1 LAQGELE
8 ASMKLLYAVGLAA
21 LVFETTATFAADIPV
36 AETVFKA
43 QPPVSDWSG
52 FYVGAG
58 LGFRSTTTNANVNSA
73 IDTTRGPVLM
83 DRFLASNCYIG
94 FPCVAGRPYNAENER
109 FSPYFGYNWQA
120 NSHWVLGVEADVA
133 FGSQTITTNNYY
145 PATPF
150 RGTGAIRDS
159 FSAKADWDASIRA
172 RVGYLITP
180 DLMVYGTAGPAWL
193 RLQSTSNCSTLVG
206 DDGDCSSGNGFVGL
220 SPGSL
225 THSTTRLGATVGGGL
240 EAMLSPNWIVRG
252 EYRYSDYGTVG
263 YTDVRSSP
271 TGTQTVKYDLSART
285 HAATFGL
292 AYKFGEPARAAASPL
307 SAYGA
312 IAYGDKPIST
322 SWTGAYIGAAV
333 GVRANRTNAAIDS
346 AVITR
351 QGNPPVNAITGCEC
365 FLDNAMN
372 TTEAR
377 FSPYAGYNWQFSPKW
392 LAGIEGDFGWAN
404 QKATISGVNEPGS
417 VLSASGG
424 INDSY
429 SVAAKW
435 DASLRLRI
443 GYVVSPSLMIFA
455 TAGPAVMSLEETSRC
470 DTTAHWYA
478 TAPGFSAPK
487 IGNCAPG
494 QRTPVDISN
503 SSTRPGFTI
512 GGGGEA
518 KLWDHWVARAEYRYS
533 DFGTAKFNDSRSCNG
548 TTTLHDPVLG
558 TVTQGCFENDAVRT
572 AVRVRTNTAMFGL
585 AYTFD

>member
-1 LAQGELE
+1 
-8 ASMKLLYAVGLAA
+8 MKLLYAVSLAA
-21 LVFETTATFAADIPV
+21 LILEATASFAADIPV
-36 AETVFKA
+36 AEPVFKA
-43 QPPVSDWSG
+43 PPPVSDWSG

-73 IDTTRGPVLM
+73 IDTTRNPALQ
-83 DRFLASNCYIG
+83 DRFLAADCYIG
-94 FPCVAGRPYNAENER
+94 FPCVSGGAYNAANTR

-120 NSHWVLGVEADVA
+120 NSRWVLGVEADVA

-150 RGTGAIRDS
+150 RGSDTFRNS
-159 FSAKADWDASIRA
+159 FSVKADWDASIRA

-180 DLMVYGTAGPAWL
+180 DLMVYGTAGPSWL
-193 RLQSTSNCSTLVG
+193 RLQSTSNCSTSTD
-206 DDGDCSSGNGFVGL
+206 DDGDCASGNGFIGPL
-220 SPGSL
+220 PGSL
-225 THSTTRLGATVGGGL
+225 THSTTKLGATVGGGL

-252 EYRYSDYGTVG
+252 EYRYSDYGTISN
-263 YTDVRSSP
+263 TDVRSSP
-271 TGTQTVKYDLSART
+271 TGTQTVKYDLSVRT

-292 AYKFGEPARAAASPL
+292 AYKFGEPARAPASPL

-312 IAYGDKPIST
+312 MAYGDMPMST

-333 GVRANRTNAAIDS
+333 GVRANQTTAAIDS

-351 QGNPPVNAITGCEC
+351 HSDPPVNAITGCEC
-365 FLDNAMN
+365 FLDSAMN
-372 TTEAR
+372 TTAAR
-377 FSPYAGYNWQFSPKW
+377 FNPYAGYNWQFSPKW
-392 LAGIEGDFGWAN
+392 LVGIEGDFGWAN
-404 QKATISGVNEPGS
+404 QKATISGVLGPGS
-417 VLSASGG
+417 LLDSGAG
-424 INDSY
+424 QNDGY

-443 GYVVSPSLMIFA
+443 GYVVSPSLMLFA

-470 DTTAHWYA
+470 DTTANWFA
-478 TAPGFSAPK
+478 TAPGFSSPK
-487 IGNCAPG
+487 IGECAPG
-494 QRTPVDISN
+494 QKTPVNISN

-533 DFGTAKFNDSRSCNG
+533 DFGTARFNDSRSCNG

-558 TVTQGCFENDAVRT
+558 TVTGGCFENDAVKT

-585 AYTFD
+585 AYKFD